1 LVVPFLLLIITLI
14 NTYNKM
20 LDKSIEEYLNIQ
32 EQLQSDYRLYC
43 SKFNEMYPNQK
54 PLSYNVWMHT
64 DTSNVDAHKFDDLPF

>member
-1 LVVPFLLLIITLI
+1 
-14 NTYNKM
+14 M

-32 EQLQSDYRLYC
+32 EQLESDYKLYC

-64 DTSNVDAHKFDDLPF
+64 DTSNVDAHSCHKLDDLPF

>member
-1 LVVPFLLLIITLI
+1 MTKETNIPQWD
-14 NTYNKM
+14 YNQYM
-20 LDKSIEEYLNIQ
+20 EIEE
-32 EQLQSDYRLYC
+32 ELQSDYRLYC